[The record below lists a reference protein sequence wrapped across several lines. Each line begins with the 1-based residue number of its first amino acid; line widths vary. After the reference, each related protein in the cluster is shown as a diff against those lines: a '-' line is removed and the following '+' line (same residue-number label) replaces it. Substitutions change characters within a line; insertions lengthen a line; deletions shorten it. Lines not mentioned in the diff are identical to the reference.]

1 MDDVHVPEVVPLEFE
16 HPHVLQPVKGEARN
30 LDETVFVQLKDPQAF
45 QVDEHLR
52 VVTLEMSV

>member
-1 MDDVHVPEVVPLEFE
+1 MDDVDVPEVVPLEFE
-16 HPHVLQPVKGEARN
+16 HHHVLQPVKGEAGN